1 MSSSFSGAGS
11 FLSSIFGGG
20 GGGGGM
26 TPINAALASPFAEG
40 GAVRGGM
47 PITVGERGRE
57 LFVPSTN
64 GTIIPN
70 NDLGMGSNFTFNIQA
85 NDVRGIRELLIDN
98 RATIIN
104 LVNQSANQKGKSNVV

>member
-1 MSSSFSGAGS
+1 
-11 FLSSIFGGG
+11 
-20 GGGGGM
+20 
-26 TPINAALASPFAEG
+26 
-40 GAVRGGM
+40 M

-70 NDLGMGSNFTFNIQA
+70 HEMGNGMNITFNIEA
-85 NDVRGIRELLIDN
+85 NDVRGIKELLIDN

-104 LVNQSANQKGKSNVV
+104 LVNQGANQKGKSNVV